1 MFSNYIQKENLASEF
16 IKSYNVRPAAAL
28 LKWLEG
34 LASSLH
40 KTIANSK

>member
-1 MFSNYIQKENLASEF
+1 M
-16 IKSYNVRPAAAL
+16 IKSYNLRLAAAL

-40 KTIANSK
+40 KTIAYSK